1 MSVVPDEGAQEI
13 WAASFVDLYRAE
25 QPAMVRLAFLLTGGD
40 PAAEELVH
48 DAFLAVHHRWDRIDN
63 PGGYLRTAV
72 VNACRSHQ
80 RHRAV
85 RERAPVHAVTST
97 IDAPDELSDSIAK
110 LPERQ
115 RTAVV
120 LRYYGDLPDAQIAT
134 LLGCGV
140 PAVKSLLHRALETLR
155 EVIER

>member
-1 MSVVPDEGAQEI
+1 MTVVPDDGTPAI
-13 WAASFVDLYRAE
+13 WADSFVDLYRAE

-48 DAFLAVHHRWDRIDN
+48 DAFLAVHRHWDRIDN

-72 VNACRSHQ
+72 VNACRTHQ
-80 RHRAV
+80 RRRAAREQAPVRAV
-85 RERAPVHAVTST
+85 SST
-97 IDAPDELSDSIAK
+97 VDAPDELSDAIGK

-115 RTAVV
+115 RTALV
-120 LRYYGDLPDAQIAT
+120 LRYYGDLPDAEIAE